1 MNADTDTAAVRRR
14 ATLIA
19 VFVAIGTL
27 IGVVYSLLSDGGL
40 SLGAAIGASIAGG
53 IAVFEVGY
61 VHHPRGR
68 WLRRQPLALFIAL
81 SAVVWVSVMA
91 FSLQVLPLWLGDSSG
106 ARYTDDGTVFVDR
119 LFRADML
126 FSVAVGLIM
135 TATMRLRSLVGGRL
149 LFEFLTGR
157 YRQPIDERRIFLF
170 LDLCDSTAIAEGL
183 GSVGYHAFLRDF
195 IETLEHP
202 IAQHGGEIYQYVGD
216 EIVAT
221 WPVGTPEANA
231 RVIHCHVAMEA
242 AIEQRRT
249 EFASQHGHVPA
260 FRSGVHCGDVVAG
273 EIGERRRQIVFVGD
287 VVNTAARV
295 EGVARERGARL
306 LVSDTLLALTALPPT
321 VTARSIGPIRLKGKT
336 EALELFELG
345 YPTAHSATG

>member
-1 MNADTDTAAVRRR
+1 MNAATDTAAVRRR
-14 ATLIA
+14 ATLVA

-40 SLGAAIGASIAGG
+40 GLGAAIGASIAGG
-53 IAVFEVGY
+53 IAAFEVGY

-81 SAVVWVSVMA
+81 SAVVWVSVMI
-91 FSLQVLPLWLGDSSG
+91 FSLQVLPLWLGDSSS
-106 ARYTDDGTVFVDR
+106 ARYAEDGAFFVDR

-157 YRQPIDERRIFLF
+157 YRRPVDERRIFLF
-170 LDLCDSTAIAEGL
+170 LDLCDSTAIAEAL

-221 WPVGTPEANA
+221 WPVGIPEANG
-231 RVIHCHVAMEA
+231 RVIRCHVAMEA
-242 AIEQRRT
+242 AIAHRRT
-249 EFASQHGHVPA
+249 EFASRHGHVPT

-295 EGVARERGARL
+295 EATARERGARV
-306 LVSDTLLALTALPPT
+306 LVSDALLALTTLPRG
-321 VTARSIGPIRLKGKT
+321 VTARSIGPIRLKGKA
-336 EALELFELG
+336 EALELYELD
-345 YPTAHSATG
+345 YQTAAREAD